1 MTHTLLKGFKMIF
14 DFELIYSLLGRLIIL
29 IIILIIILFVIFIIF
44 GRIFIK
50 RGIVIFPK
58 FLLFI
63 IDTLYSPFKSIA
75 KLIKLDDHLIDDLSI
90 ELRND
95 INKKKFRQIP
105 ANETLIFLPHC
116 LRHRDCPATLQKEG
130 VNCTC
135 CGLCSIGVIKN
146 KADPKGY
153 KLYIVPGSSFVKKI
167 VMENRFNSVIGVA
180 CHEDLSQMMMLLS
193 DFCPQGILLKKT
205 GCYETKVDVSEVLKI
220 INSKD

>member
-1 MTHTLLKGFKMIF
+1 MTHSLLKGFKMIF
-14 DFELIYSLLGRLIIL
+14 DFELLYSLLGRLIIL

-58 FLLFI
+58 FLLFL

-75 KLIKLDDHLIDDLSI
+75 KLIKLDDQLIDDLSI

-95 INKKKFRQIP
+95 INKKKFAQIP

-135 CGLCSIGVIKN
+135 CGLCSIGVIKK